1 MAELIFVK
9 YNRTRREKFQIK
21 TQIMEEAG
29 VRFAEKIA
37 LCEEGIPHIRSF
49 EEKYN
54 FLTSQNGSLFLVKP
68 ELVKDG
74 RTARFDYLQGKT
86 LAELLGEELNSG
98 VIIPAVKK
106 GMELIYN
113 IRPEYI
119 SDFHV
124 TPEFMEGFG

>member
-54 FLTSQNGSLFLVKP
+54 FLTSQNGSC
-68 ELVKDG
+68 
-74 RTARFDYLQGKT
+74 
-86 LAELLGEELNSG
+86 LLYTSRC
-98 VIIPAVKK
+98 V
-106 GMELIYN
+106 
-113 IRPEYI
+113 
-119 SDFHV
+119 
-124 TPEFMEGFG
+124 